1 MQLNFSQKSNKGLK
15 KLQDLKTEF
24 SESKLALPNIS
35 SKVGTLRTFLSLDD
49 FRKTLQTL
57 PEDSKFQSGPSFRK
71 KSHKIFITM
80 NEELS
85 SASKKEPSSLL
96 NDGQEEQIESKD
108 ERKKLLYD
116 KHIIHRQKAAIN
128 ICNMI
133 VDEIKQKFGYVD
145 HAEDSEKSSNESDD
159 SDSEL
164 SLNIEKLKK
173 KTKDL
178 LDLPEK
184 LDKVLE
190 IHKKYFSKNLD
201 PNKKKLNFKNELIP
215 GEFEE
220 TTSHESNMHRI
231 SKSKEKIVREDV
243 LFQSGDLFE
252 LFPEEPYFS
261 FAHKSTYEQFS
272 KKIPNLP
279 IINDPEVCQSMLIQR
294 VELNSPSQKQNKSK
308 KVCVT
313 VNRNCISLPG
323 MKIDSNLGLYIT
335 QYFTGY
341 RSLIKVDISGNP
353 IGDKIGALFVY
364 CLDKFSEGLEY
375 LDLSSTQ
382 ISILTSQALQ
392 TLLKSTQNRLQ
403 HLKLENNLI
412 RDEGLCAISI
422 SLLSNT
428 SLLFINIADNK
439 IELAGGYTISKVIRI
454 NRTLAGINISKS
466 SIAGKGIRELCRSMI
481 VNTEIKSL
489 IINACELTDED
500 AKEIGHMLNVNS
512 RLQQLGLCKNKFSHK
527 GLDYL
532 KYGLPKNKTLVHLAL
547 SGNKSIK
554 LSGLERI
561 KNSMPKTVE
570 IDIEKEDDFF
580 KTPEAKKLKLLD
592 YIS

>member
-1 MQLNFSQKSNKGLK
+1 
-15 KLQDLKTEF
+15 
-24 SESKLALPNIS
+24 
-35 SKVGTLRTFLSLDD
+35 
-49 FRKTLQTL
+49 
-57 PEDSKFQSGPSFRK
+57 
-71 KSHKIFITM
+71 
-80 NEELS
+80 
-85 SASKKEPSSLL
+85 
-96 NDGQEEQIESKD
+96 
-108 ERKKLLYD
+108 
-116 KHIIHRQKAAIN
+116 
-128 ICNMI
+128 
-133 VDEIKQKFGYVD
+133 
-145 HAEDSEKSSNESDD
+145 
-159 SDSEL
+159 
-164 SLNIEKLKK
+164 
-173 KTKDL
+173 
-178 LDLPEK
+178 
-184 LDKVLE
+184 
-190 IHKKYFSKNLD
+190 
-201 PNKKKLNFKNELIP
+201 
-215 GEFEE
+215 
-220 TTSHESNMHRI
+220 
-231 SKSKEKIVREDV
+231 
-243 LFQSGDLFE
+243 
-252 LFPEEPYFS
+252 
-261 FAHKSTYEQFS
+261 
-272 KKIPNLP
+272 
-279 IINDPEVCQSMLIQR
+279 
-294 VELNSPSQKQNKSK
+294 
-308 KVCVT
+308 
-313 VNRNCISLPG
+313 